1 MGFVINTNA
10 KITLIFVIRVNVLVL
25 IYVVFRLLDINI
37 LLLLFSMDRYLFDNF
52 WKCVQITLTMRL
64 TIFLQSII
72 KVQPAGD
79 RFE

>member
-52 WKCVQITLTMRL
+52 
-64 TIFLQSII
+64 
-72 KVQPAGD
+72 
-79 RFE
+79 